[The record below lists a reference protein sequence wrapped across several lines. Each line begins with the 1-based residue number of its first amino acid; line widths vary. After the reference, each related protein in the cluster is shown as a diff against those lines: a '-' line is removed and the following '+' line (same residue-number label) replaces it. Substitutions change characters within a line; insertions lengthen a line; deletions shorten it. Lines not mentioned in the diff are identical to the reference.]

1 MNVHHYINV
10 NYASSVA
17 QLWPDAVFDD
27 CGVWVRWDSV
37 DNKLFFST
45 TSLCSASYI
54 GCQCNTARI
63 CCERRLRRRCCMLGH
78 LQLVRSAGARL
89 CRSISHARR
98 ALCSKPVGHRCCCR
112 SMGQRDRQT
121 DARPFHRPCS
131 AYHASSVNKK
141 TKELYHA
148 DVVNESGRKYRQTD

>member
-27 CGVWVRWDSV
+27 CGVRWDSL
-37 DNKLFFST
+37 DSKLFFST

-63 CCERRLRRRCCMLGH
+63 CCEPAAPLLHAEGTCSWYAAPAPASVDRCLMPEG
-78 LQLVRSAGARL
+78 RSAANPSATDAAVDRW
-89 CRSISHARR
+89 
-98 ALCSKPVGHRCCCR
+98 
-112 SMGQRDRQT
+112 DRQT
-121 DARPFHRPCS
+121 D
-131 AYHASSVNKK
+131 
-141 TKELYHA
+141 
-148 DVVNESGRKYRQTD
+148 GRSTVS

>member
-1 MNVHHYINV
+1 VNVHHYINV

-27 CGVWVRWDSV
+27 CGVRWDSV

-63 CCERRLRRRCCMLGH
+63 CCERRLRRRCCMLRAPAAGTQRRRPPLSIDISCQKGA
-78 LQLVRSAGARL
+78 LQQTRRPPMLL
-89 CRSISHARR
+89 SID
-98 ALCSKPVGHRCCCR
+98 GT
-112 SMGQRDRQT
+112 DRQT